1 MMASQKG
8 MFAGVLLCLVVSMTV
23 ALQVSIPERSYE
35 FARGDNITIPCTFK
49 PKNPI
54 NNLVIISWL
63 AEADKPGEPE
73 VTILTSYSTG
83 ELDITDQYEGRVSLE
98 QDIAKGV
105 ANLKLS
111 SISLLDNRLFE
122 CRVSIPKDDKGQLA
136 DTTHLVVL
144 VAPSVPICKIDG
156 RAEYFQNI
164 SLTCLSEEG
173 SPLPTYKWQGYDV
186 KNMPRAPAPRTTDK
200 DGVLSLFNLTI
211 ESSGYYICTSTNKIR
226 SAKCN
231 LTLSV
236 MPPSMA
242 MGSTAGIIGGVAVGV
257 LVLLII
263 LLYCCC
269 CRKKKD
275 KAEEYAMG
283 VPEGEEFHD
292 NKPVVNG
299 EVRQTRSMEDDDD
312 HPPKIVD
319 RHDQYKERSEKDY
332 GDRRSDYGDRRDGY
346 GDRRSD
352 YGDRRD
358 GYDDRRSDY
367 GDRRD
372 GYDDRRSDYGD
383 RRDGYDDRRSDYGD
397 RRSDYGDRRDQDDRY
412 SDHRDRYDRDR
423 VYDERSDGS
432 RYSDRYDDR
441 DRPPSVPT
449 NKPAKPSKNRID

>member
-1 MMASQKG
+1 MASQKG
-8 MFAGVLLCLVVSMTV
+8 MFAGVLLCLVVSMTL
-23 ALQVSIPERSYE
+23 ALQVSIPEPSYE
-35 FARGDNITIPCTFK
+35 FARGDNITLPCSFK

-73 VTILTSYSTG
+73 ESILTFYSTD
-83 ELDITDQYEGRVSLE
+83 ELDISDRYEGRVSLE
-98 QDIAKGV
+98 QDMAKGV

-111 SISLLDNRLFE
+111 SIGLQDNRLFE

-136 DTTHLVVL
+136 DTTRLVVL

-200 DGVLSLFNLTI
+200 DGVLSLFNLTM
-211 ESSGYYICTSTNKIR
+211 ESSGYYVCTSTNKIR

-236 MPPSMA
+236 MPPSMTL
-242 MGSTAGIIGGVAVGV
+242 GSTAGIIGGVVVGV

-263 LLYCCC
+263 LIYCCC

-292 NKPVVNG
+292 DKPVVNG
-299 EVRQTRSMEDDDD
+299 EVRQTRSEEGDDED

-319 RHDQYKERSEKDY
+319 RRDQYKERSEKDTMTAAATTMTAAATTMTAAATTMTAAATTVTAASAMMTA
-332 GDRRSDYGDRRDGY
+332 GTRTTATLTGTIVIVFTMNAATADGTVIVMMSPTMSVT
-346 GDRRSD
+346 DLP
-352 YGDRRD
+352 
-358 GYDDRRSDY
+358 
-367 GDRRD
+367 
-372 GYDDRRSDYGD
+372 
-383 RRDGYDDRRSDYGD
+383 
-397 RRSDYGDRRDQDDRY
+397 
-412 SDHRDRYDRDR
+412 
-423 VYDERSDGS
+423 VY
-432 RYSDRYDDR
+432 
-441 DRPPSVPT
+441 RPINLLSLLT
-449 NKPAKPSKNRID
+449 NRID

>member
-8 MFAGVLLCLVVSMTV
+8 IFAVVLLCLVVSMTL
-23 ALQVSIPERSYE
+23 ALQVSIPEPSYE
-35 FARGDNITIPCTFK
+35 FARGDNITIPCSFK

-63 AEADKPGEPE
+63 TEADKPGEPE
-73 VTILTSYSTG
+73 ESILTFYSTD
-83 ELDITDQYEGRVSLE
+83 ELDISDRYEGRVSLE
-98 QDIAKGV
+98 QDMAKGV

-111 SISLLDNRLFE
+111 SIGLQDNRLFE

-136 DTTHLVVL
+136 DTTRLVVL

-200 DGVLSLFNLTI
+200 DGVLSLFNLTM
-211 ESSGYYICTSTNKIR
+211 ESSGYYVCTSTNKIR

-236 MPPSMA
+236 MPPSMTL
-242 MGSTAGIIGGVAVGV
+242 GSTAGIIGGVVVGV

-263 LLYCCC
+263 LIYCCC

-292 NKPVVNG
+292 DKPVVNG
-299 EVRQTRSMEDDDD
+299 EVRQTRSEEGDDEDHPPKIVDRRDQYKERSEKEYDD

-319 RHDQYKERSEKDY
+319 RRDQYKERSEKE
-332 GDRRSDYGDRRDGY
+332 
-346 GDRRSD
+346 
-352 YGDRRD
+352 
-358 GYDDRRSDY
+358 YDDRRSDY
-367 GDRRD
+367 
-372 GYDDRRSDYGD
+372 DDRRSD
-383 RRDGYDDRRSDYGD
+383 YDDRRSDYGD
-397 RRSDYGDRRDQDDRY
+397 RRSDYGDRRSDSGDRRERYDDRRNQDDRY
-412 SDHRDRYDRDR
+412 SDRYDRDR
-423 VYDERSDGS
+423 VYDERSDGG
-432 RYSDRYDDR
+432 RYSDRYDEPYDDR
-441 DRPPSVPT
+441 DRPPGVPA
-449 NKPAKPSKNRID
+449 NKPAKPSNK

>member
-1 MMASQKG
+1 MASQKG
-8 MFAGVLLCLVVSMTV
+8 MFAVVLLCLVVSMTL
-23 ALQVSIPERSYE
+23 ALQVSIPEPSYE
-35 FARGDNITIPCTFK
+35 FARGDNITLPCSFK

-73 VTILTSYSTG
+73 ESILTSYSTG
-83 ELDITDQYEGRVSLE
+83 ELDISDRYEGRASLE

-111 SISLLDNRLFE
+111 SIGLQDNRLFE

-136 DTTHLVVL
+136 DTTRLVVL

-200 DGVLSLFNLTI
+200 DGVLSLFNLTM
-211 ESSGYYICTSTNKIR
+211 ESSGYYVCTSTNKIR

-236 MPPSMA
+236 MPPSMTL
-242 MGSTAGIIGGVAVGV
+242 GSTAGIIGGVVVGV

-263 LLYCCC
+263 LIYCCC

-292 NKPVVNG
+292 DKPVVNG
-299 EVRQTRSMEDDDD
+299 EVRQTRSKEGEDED
-312 HPPKIVD
+312 HPPRIVD
-319 RHDQYKERSEKDY
+319 RRDQYKERSEKDY
-332 GDRRSDYGDRRDGY
+332 DDRRSDYD
-346 GDRRSD
+346 DRRSD
-352 YGDRRD
+352 YDDRRSD
-358 GYDDRRSDY
+358 YDDRRSDY
-367 GDRRD
+367 GDRREC
-372 GYDDRRSDYGD
+372 YDDRRN
-383 RRDGYDDRRSDYGD
+383 
-397 RRSDYGDRRDQDDRY
+397 QDDRY
-412 SDHRDRYDRDR
+412 SDRYDRDR
-423 VYDERSDGS
+423 VYDERSDGG
-432 RYSDRYDDR
+432 RYSDRYDEPYDER
-441 DRPPSVPT
+441 DRPPGVPA
-449 NKPAKPSKNRID
+449 NKPAMPSKNRID